1 MIVEMIVEIGLDIR
15 TVVDRK
21 REQEL
26 IQRAQRGD
34 SQAFAELYDAY
45 VDNIYRY
52 IFFRVSVAEA
62 AEDLTADVF
71 MHALE
76 GLAGYQDRSTP
87 LLAWL
92 YRIAHARLVDYY
104 RRTQRAGPRESIE
117 DIDLGTEDDLD
128 GSLMSLH
135 QSDQLQAALRTL
147 TEEQRQVIILRFVEG
162 YSLEKTAEVLGKTT
176 GAIKSM
182 QLRAL
187 NALSR
192 ALERQGFKPQG

>member
-1 MIVEMIVEIGLDIR
+1 
-15 TVVDRK
+15 VDRK
-21 REQEL
+21 REQAL
-26 IQRAQRGD
+26 IQLAQRGD
-34 SQAFAELYDAY
+34 SQAFAELYNAY

-52 IFFRVSVAEA
+52 IFYRVNVTTI

-76 GLAGYQDRSTP
+76 GLPSYQDRSAP

-104 RRTQRAGPRESIE
+104 RRTERAGQHENIDEIE
-117 DIDLGTEDDLD
+117 LGFEEDLD
-128 GSLMSLH
+128 NSIMTTH
-135 QSDQLQAALRTL
+135 QIDHIQAALRTL
-147 TEEQRQVIILRFVEG
+147 TADQQQVIILRFMEG
-162 YSLEKTAEVLGKTT
+162 YSLEKTAELMDKTT
-176 GAIKSM
+176 GAVKSM

-192 ALERQGFKPQG
+192 ALERQGFKPQDR